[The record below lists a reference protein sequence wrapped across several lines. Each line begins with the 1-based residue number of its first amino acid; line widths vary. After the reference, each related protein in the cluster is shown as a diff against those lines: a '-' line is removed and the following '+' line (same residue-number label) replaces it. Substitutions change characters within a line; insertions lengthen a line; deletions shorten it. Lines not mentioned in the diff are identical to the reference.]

1 MCWTPCFFFLS
12 NKTLGGAC
20 ITRDVPPIRQSQAR
34 PQSFP
39 SNPCPALCS
48 VFYSQSPSLLSPLP
62 LLLPSPSSFAPL
74 TFSFPLLFHPFLLYS
89 LLTHSTPIALSH
101 HCRPSF
107 ATPSTVTFLFL
118 FLLTTAAHQKTKKK
132 KTKLYPFTLSASI
145 TAPTPS
151 FTVHFFA
158 FLFPSLLFCR
168 SIHAHKTPFT
178 LHLLPQQQRHKHK
191 PYTPSN
197 SNTMVRRYAKATG
210 TRLQDLC

>member
-48 VFYSQSPSLLSPLP
+48 VFYSLSPSLLSPLP

-107 ATPSTVTFLFL
+107 ATPSTVTFLFS
-118 FLLTTAAHQKTKKK
+118 FPSHHRSTPKDKKK
-132 KTKLYPFTLSASI
+132 KRNYIRSPSARPSPPPLLPSPFTFSLFFFRHY
-145 TAPTPS
+145 S
-151 FTVHFFA
+151 FAAAYTHT
-158 FLFPSLLFCR
+158 R
-168 SIHAHKTPFT
+168 
-178 LHLLPQQQRHKHK
+178 HLLHF
-191 PYTPSN
+191 TSSPSN
-197 SNTMVRRYAKATG
+197 NDTNINPIPHQTP
-210 TRLQDLC
+210 TQW